1 MTNLNLENW
10 IFFDWGD
17 TLVDTFSANYH
28 AFKNFFS
35 SDVADFRVIKK
46 EQVKQFL
53 IDAPRIGRNEALTKN
68 MLGTIRYF
76 SDRKTWDNLM
86 VGSYFKY
93 SKKFEGV
100 DELLDIIKTKKYK
113 IAIVSINYIF
123 AKLHELTKNY
133 LQKVQFDLNSFDT
146 ILAHKDNKIK
156 LVNKFLR
163 ENPKAKISAIVG
175 DTQTDVELAK
185 YFNVPSVFV
194 TWGCAVLEDLEVN
207 PDYIAN
213 NINELKQILS
223 NKV

>member
-1 MTNLNLENW
+1 MTKLDLENW

-35 SDVADFRVIKK
+35 LDVSDFRVINK
-46 EQVKQFL
+46 EQVRQFL
-53 IDAPRIGRNEALTKN
+53 IDAPKIGRNEALTRN
-68 MLGTIRYF
+68 MLGTVRYF

-86 VGSYFKY
+86 AGAYFKY

-100 DELLDIIKTKKYK
+100 DELLDIIKANKFK

-123 AKLHELTKNY
+123 AKLQELTKDY
-133 LQKVQFDLNSFDT
+133 IQKVQLDMNSFDVV
-146 ILAHKDNKIK
+146 LAHKDNKTK
-156 LVNKFLR
+156 LIHKFLN
-163 ENPKAKISAIVG
+163 ENPKANISAIVG
-175 DTQTDVELAK
+175 DTQADVELAK

-194 TWGCAVLEDLEVN
+194 AWGCAAIEDLIIH

-213 NINELKQILS
+213 DINELKQILTK
-223 NKV
+223 KV